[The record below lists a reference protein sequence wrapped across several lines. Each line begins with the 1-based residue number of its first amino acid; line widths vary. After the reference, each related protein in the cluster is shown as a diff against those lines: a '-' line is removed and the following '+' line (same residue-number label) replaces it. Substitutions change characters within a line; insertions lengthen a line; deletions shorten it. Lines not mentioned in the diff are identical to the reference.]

1 MAKGPTQARGNVCDR
16 ICGRRPLAIS
26 DGTGLRILGGTNA
39 LPGMWP
45 WVVSFQFLTRDGYRH
60 FCAGSLINSRW
71 VVSSAHC
78 FYIQKYLKVE
88 YWRVQIG
95 ATERSK
101 PGPDAQTRSIKR
113 LVDHEHF
120 SRRLNLNDITLIEL
134 DKPVICNDYVQP
146 ACLPE
151 QHLPMDT
158 LTHCYVC
165 GWGVTKITRERERE
179 RRDAYESG
187 RPVYA
192 DILQEAKVHLISND
206 VCNSTRYYPGSVRTD
221 HICALADEAKMDRC
235 EGDGGGPLMCRLER
249 SERYWVIGI
258 TSWGRGC
265 TLGKWPG
272 VFTSTHYFYHWIVKT
287 LRDPPQSALVPPFI
301 PTPPP
306 PPPTTTKFKPFW
318 VVYHNEFG
326 GRFTY
331 LVTAPPP
338 NVTRDP
344 TAWVTFTRY
353 RSTRRSTWAPTG
365 TFTWTTRKIKKRRP
379 HVPGTI
385 SGDVP
390 EGAWFTRPTQKTT
403 RKANTWRPKWLIE
416 HYQHAKTW
424 PSYWPTPQP

>member
-1 MAKGPTQARGNVCDR
+1 MRWLLLLLLVLVSASFRPTQARGNVCDR
-16 ICGRRPLAIS
+16 VCGRRPLAIS

-165 GWGVTKITRERERE
+165 GWGVTKITR
-179 RRDAYESG
+179 

-390 EGAWFTRPTQKTT
+390 AGAWFTRPTQKTT